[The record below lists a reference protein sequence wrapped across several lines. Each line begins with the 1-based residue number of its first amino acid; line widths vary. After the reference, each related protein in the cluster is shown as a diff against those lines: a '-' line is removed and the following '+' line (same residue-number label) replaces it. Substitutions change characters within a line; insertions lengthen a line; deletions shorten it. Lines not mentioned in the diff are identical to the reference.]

1 MNWSQMRQLGG
12 FPAYMMTRQ
21 PAQEVARMTSGY
33 HPAEDQLAGDMP
45 VKPACLPGEERPL
58 VAEEV
63 VAMYVADTLKAVTG
77 VVKMHGSAWEEFS
90 EKVHSGSGFPS
101 GKGIVIRN
109 QEPCLLYTSPS
120 PRDRTRSR
128 MPSSA

>member
-1 MNWSQMRQLGG
+1 M
-12 FPAYMMTRQ
+12 
-21 PAQEVARMTSGY
+21 
-33 HPAEDQLAGDMP
+33 
-45 VKPACLPGEERPL
+45 KPACLPGEERPL

-109 QEPCLLYTSPS
+109 QEPGAIDLDVHVGLAWGVDIPDVANRVEDAVRRKVGALLNVEV
-120 PRDRTRSR
+120 RTVTLIVEEIE
-128 MPSSA
+128 PPAVAG